1 MSKPSRPDNKPVA
14 INLRNKLPPAPIRRR
29 VDYGPVTRVTVSM
42 TQQEKEK
49 MRTLAEQKKMKV
61 SQLVRLSLENQHFLE
76 SVVRNGGRIT
86 IETNEGTYEFD
97 PMR

>member
-1 MSKPSRPDNKPVA
+1 MYIPSPPDDEPVE
-14 INLRNKLPPAPIRRR
+14 IILGGSLPPAPIRRR

-42 TQQEKEK
+42 TEQEKEEMK
-49 MRTLAEQKKMKV
+49 TLAEQNKMKV

-86 IETNEGTYEFD
+86 VETSEGTFEFD
-97 PMR
+97 PVG